1 MRALLPVKDSLNTTD
16 RDQLVIDHL
25 PLVGYIVSDLCRKAT
40 HLDRAELASAGQYAL
55 VKASRSYEPDRGVPF
70 DAYARIRINGALSDE
85 LRSKDWT
92 TRGLRKK
99 ITALETVAE
108 QMQGNLGRQPSNEE
122 LASVLGVSADDVA
135 ATKSA
140 NVGAPIHLSADDAT
154 GYLMV
159 STMATPDES
168 AETGERDTFLRTAV
182 SNLPDRFRLII
193 ERLYFEDKR
202 VQDVADELGIT
213 HVSVSQARNE
223 AVRLLRD
230 GWTLHFDSESGH
242 DVTPVKE
249 KTIRGRYLRTLGE
262 YASTGSNLSSAAV

>member
-1 MRALLPVKDSLNTTD
+1 MNTID

-40 HLDRAELASAGQYAL
+40 HLDRSDLASAGQYAL

-85 LRSKDWT
+85 LRSQDWT
-92 TRGLRKK
+92 TRGTRKK
-99 ITALETVAE
+99 ITAYERVWE
-108 QMQGNLGRQPSNEE
+108 QLQADLGRVPSNDE
-122 LASVLGVSADDVA
+122 AATVLGVSSDEVA
-135 ATKSA
+135 AIRAA
-140 NVGAPIHLSADDAT
+140 NTGAPINLTADDSS
-154 GYLMV
+154 GYLLV

-168 AETGERDTFLRTAV
+168 AETGERDAFLRSAV
-182 SNLPDRFRLII
+182 ANLPDRLRLIV

-230 GWTLHFDSESGH
+230 GWTLHFDNESGH
-242 DVTPVKE
+242 DVTPVKA
-249 KTIRGRYLRTLGE
+249 KTIRGRYLSKLGE
-262 YASTGSNLSSAAV
+262 YTSTGPNLAAAAI

>member
-1 MRALLPVKDSLNTTD
+1 LLPVKDLLNTFD

-40 HLDRAELASAGQYAL
+40 HLDRSDLASAGQYAL

-70 DAYARIRINGALSDE
+70 DAYARIRINGALGDE
-85 LRSKDWT
+85 LRSQDWT
-92 TRGLRKK
+92 TRAMRKR
-99 ITALETVAE
+99 ITAIARVTE
-108 QMQGNLGRQPSNEE
+108 QLSADLHRKPTSEE
-122 LASVLGVSADDVA
+122 LATVLGVSTDEVA
-135 ATKSA
+135 ATNAA
-140 NVGAPIHLSADDAT
+140 NTGAPLGLNNDDDS

-182 SNLPDRFRLII
+182 SNLPDRLRLIVQ
-193 ERLYFEDKR
+193 RLYFEDKR

-230 GWTLHFDSESGH
+230 GWTLHFDNESGH

-249 KTIRGRYLRTLGE
+249 KTIRGRYLRKLGE
-262 YASTGSNLSSAAV
+262 YTSTGADLAAASL